1 MGDHEK
7 YRDRLMDSFPMA
19 AVSIGWTCLI
29 NSILNCGENISEKDT
44 RPFAYCTKQQSQE
57 HMVRKY
63 KV

>member
-1 MGDHEK
+1 
-7 YRDRLMDSFPMA
+7 MDSFPMA